1 MLKMFFV
8 GALML
13 ASSSAVLAR
22 EPGAYQRPNHGIAR
36 NSEFGNDNHFGIGF
50 AGPLDTRFERFARHH
65 DGYDGNRH
73 WSGNDCF
80 PTEPDGCD

>member
-22 EPGAYQRPNHGIAR
+22 EPGAYQRAIATGAAIIASR
-36 NSEFGNDNHFGIGF
+36 LNPVVATD
-50 AGPLDTRFERFARHH
+50 
-65 DGYDGNRH
+65 
-73 WSGNDCF
+73 
-80 PTEPDGCD
+80 